1 MLHEREL
8 QQRQAESKT
17 DEVKFLEEAEDEDKE
32 NNPPAGQV
40 HSDGGSEQINKQ
52 FNGWIFLMVHSNGPN
67 EHSSAKFV
75 FSASSSSVLGTSMG
89 TITNVPPPP
98 APMHVLPKK
107 KWSELEFDPVEREM
121 ELIVDKLVSSPLI
134 EGKHIKDKE

>member
-1 MLHEREL
+1 MRTK
-8 QQRQAESKT
+8 KT
-17 DEVKFLEEAEDEDKE
+17 IHLPDKFIRTEDQSRSISSSIVGF
-32 NNPPAGQV
+32 P
-40 HSDGGSEQINKQ
+40 
-52 FNGWIFLMVHSNGPN
+52 MVHSNGPN

-89 TITNVPPPP
+89 TLTNVPPPP